1 MAQDSIKRL
10 YVQNVDDWE
19 KRLSAEKGKFSDK
32 KLDIKIVENA
42 IVLPA
47 RNIGAGYAGGVCDN
61 DFNFVA
67 GYTRRVPPQNPK
79 GNVDYCDLLTSYTV
93 DREQIVQ
100 LDEDV
105 IFGGTLRAHFGHFL
119 IESWS
124 RLWYV
129 LQHPESKLK
138 ILFVTY
144 GGGYRAWFDD
154 FFRLMGIDK
163 ERIIYVKQP
172 TQCRSIIIPDQSAY
186 APNMFMKEFFIP
198 YQAIKEHVT
207 PSEHK
212 KIYLTRRNFD
222 EKYLKIGVEKV
233 LNLAHCFN
241 EKYFE
246 DFFSARGFKVVAPET
261 LTPEEQ
267 ISLVMGADE
276 LVATLGTLT
285 HFALFCKPTAKFI
298 MLPRTNTMQ
307 GLHFQLFINKAI
319 NFKTFYIVDVY
330 KSFLLPHTHG
340 GECLIGSTKYWK
352 EFVADYFG
360 EEISKDDDYPYLGA
374 ALDEYTDF
382 WCQKYVGKDSANFNI
397 ILGSLRDICK
407 RIVALEQGKILNRP
421 LLTYQTH
428 VSKDGWVTWKSENQ
442 FSNPIDQQRDIQAVK
457 INFAQPFHDVF
468 YSVYYGDSAGW
479 SQEVSNGSQAGTT
492 GLKKSIF
499 GIKIR
504 LDDSGAN
511 EFDILYRV
519 HTFDGVWSPWAKN
532 GELLYAHEVKLN
544 ALQIKLQSK

>member
-19 KRLSAEKGKFSDK
+19 KKLSAGKFSDRELGFK
-32 KLDIKIVENA
+32 VLERGII
-42 IVLPA
+42 LPA
-47 RNIGAGYAGGVCDN
+47 RLRGVGLGYEGGVCDN

-67 GYTRRVPPQNPK
+67 GYTR
-79 GNVDYCDLLTSYTV
+79 VDPAKRKRASWTDV
-93 DREQIVQ
+93 DSAYEVAREDIIQ

-105 IFGGTLRAHFGHFL
+105 IFGGTMDGHFGHFL
-119 IESWS
+119 MENFSC

-129 LQHPESKLK
+129 VQHPELNLK
-138 ILFVTY
+138 VLFVPSSH
-144 GGGYRAWFDD
+144 GGYRPWFDE
-154 FFRLMGIDK
+154 FFRLMGIAP
-163 ERIIYVKQP
+163 ERIVYVNQP
-172 TQCRSIIIPDQSAY
+172 IQCRSIIIPDQSQY
-186 APNMFMKEFFIP
+186 WTSFTKEWVLPF
-198 YQAIKEHVT
+198 QAIQAHVK
-207 PSEHK
+207 PGNVK
-212 KIYLTRRNFD
+212 KLYLTRT
-222 EKYLKIGVEKV
+222 
-233 LNLAHCFN
+233 NLDAKGLSKERVFN
-241 EKYFE
+241 EEYFE
-246 DFFSARGFKVVAPET
+246 DFFAARGFKVISMEKLA
-261 LTPEEQ
+261 LEEQ

-276 LVATLGTLT
+276 LAATLGTLT
-285 HFALFCKPTAKFI
+285 HWALFCKPTAKFT
-298 MLPRTNTMQ
+298 MLLRAKNDD
-307 GLHFQLFINKAI
+307 GRFQRIVN
-319 NFKTFYIVDVY
+319 NVFKNYYIVNVTKNFMY
-330 KSFLLPHTHG
+330 ATQSHST
-340 GECLIGSTKYWK
+340 CLIGSTKHWK
-352 EFVADYFG
+352 AFVADYFG
-360 EEISKDDDYPYLGA
+360 EQIGEDDDNPYLNMV
-374 ALDEYTDF
+374 LDKYIDF
-382 WCQKYVGKDSANFNI
+382 WCRIYVGKESENFDI
-397 ILGSLRDICK
+397 ILGSLRNMCT

>member
-19 KRLSAEKGKFSDK
+19 KKLSAGKFSDRELSFK
-32 KLDIKIVENA
+32 VLERGII
-42 IVLPA
+42 LPA
-47 RNIGAGYAGGVCDN
+47 RSIKLEVGYGGYEGGVCDN

-67 GYTRRVPPQNPK
+67 GYKRLNPLTGK
-79 GNVDYCDLLTSYTV
+79 KSWVDV
-93 DREQIVQ
+93 DSAYEVAREDIIQ

-105 IFGGTLRAHFGHFL
+105 IFGGTLNGHFGHFL
-119 IESWS
+119 MENWC

-129 LQHPESKLK
+129 LQHPELKLK
-138 ILFVTY
+138 IFFVPTSH
-144 GGGYRAWFDD
+144 GGYKTWFDE
-154 FFRLMGIDK
+154 FFRLMGIDL
-163 ERIIYVKQP
+163 ERIVYVKQP
-172 TQCRSIIIPDQSAY
+172 TQCRSITIPDQAQY
-186 APNMFMKEFFIP
+186 CWNDFTKNWLLPFQE
-198 YQAIKEHVT
+198 IKSRVQ
-207 PSEHK
+207 PGNVK
-212 KIYLTRRNFD
+212 KLYLTRTKFKHKTRHF
-222 EKYLKIGVEKV
+222 Y
-233 LNLAHCFN
+233 N
-241 EKYFE
+241 EEYFE
-246 DFFSARGFKVVAPET
+246 DFFAARGFEVVAPEK
-261 LTPEEQ
+261 LSIEEQ

-276 LVATLGTLT
+276 LAATLGTLT
-285 HFALFCKPTAKFI
+285 HWALFCKPTAKFI
-298 MLPRTNTMQ
+298 MFPRMKNDETP
-307 GLHFQLFINKAI
+307 FQHIINKI
-319 NFKTFYIVDVY
+319 FGNYYIVEVAKNFMYSDY
-330 KSFLLPHTHG
+330 G
-340 GECLIGSTKYWK
+340 NCECFIGSTKYWK

-360 EEISKDDDYPYLGA
+360 ENISEDDDYPYLGES
-374 ALDEYTDF
+374 LNKYTEG
-382 WCQKYVGKDSANFNI
+382 WCQKYVGKKSENFDI
-397 ILGSLRDICK
+397 ILGSLRNMCT
-407 RIVALEQGKILNRP
+407 RIVALEQGKSLNRP